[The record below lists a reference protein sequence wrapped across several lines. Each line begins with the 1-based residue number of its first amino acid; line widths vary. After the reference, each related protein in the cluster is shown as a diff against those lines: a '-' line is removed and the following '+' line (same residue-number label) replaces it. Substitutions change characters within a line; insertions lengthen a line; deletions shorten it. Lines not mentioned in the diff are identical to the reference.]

1 MESIPLR
8 HSISATSQSFIT
20 RKKGDHGIPFYGR
33 RFHSSQRR
41 TGLHRFPSIQSK
53 QSDYQD
59 FQDYAKPARL
69 FQTAEAKICKDSS
82 AVENDF
88 SSFKNGVSQSLY
100 KVKLGTSN
108 FSASSLTDLNAGVL
122 LCLID
127 ENGDSLLQR
136 IPASLVKHQS
146 ADSDNDLLFP
156 FQRGSVDEFTFIGP
170 KLQRVKAIWIGLE
183 SGQWRLGRVSLVVVS
198 SSQPSSNQKG
208 AEDLR
213 YVSVKYEFQAED
225 ILLGEGSNISML
237 ELRPCLATEI
247 SGLDPSTLSLP
258 ESTSL
263 ESQKISN
270 EESMRQYADLKFS
283 LLLYDAMLIFF
294 GTSAASFS
302 VGEHGAFAFLAG
314 GIGGFLYLLLLQRS
328 VDELPAPPPDPS
340 SQNTGETEQ
349 MIGGFKGPIST
360 VALAIGFALFVAK
373 YSSGDFPM
381 AFTPKDLIVGMLGF
395 LVCKVAVVLAAFKP
409 LENGLKINKLEV
421 ISVSS
426 SSSIKLQKSHMRA
439 ELTIMAPTTKQS
451 VVFPELT
458 KPGIPFF
465 DLRLQEVVK
474 RQSQNTHTFHI
485 DDQARRKP
493 GFHPS
498 FLEESYERCRCI
510 CEEYA
515 KSFYLGTMLMT
526 EERRKAIWAIYGM
539 RMDTRKFRYQNFQ
552 ELYLYCYYVAGT
564 VGLMSV
570 PIMGTSPESLISVKR
585 IYDSALYLGI
595 GNQLTNILR
604 DVGEDAMRGR
614 VYLPQD
620 ELAQFGLSDKDI
632 FSRKVT
638 ERWREFMKEQIT
650 RARFYFNLAEEGA
663 SQLDKASRW
672 PVWSSLLLYRNIL
685 DAIEENDYD
694 NFTKRAY
701 GGVQGHPFI
710 KRQTAEG
717 YRN

>member
-1 MESIPLR
+1 MSSCTFSLVSIKP
-8 HSISATSQSFIT
+8 
-20 RKKGDHGIPFYGR
+20 
-33 RFHSSQRR
+33 
-41 TGLHRFPSIQSK
+41 SK
-53 QSDYQD
+53 Q
-59 FQDYAKPARL
+59 FM
-69 FQTAEAKICKDSS
+69 
-82 AVENDF
+82 
-88 SSFKNGVSQSLY
+88 SQNS
-100 KVKLGTSN
+100 
-108 FSASSLTDLNAGVL
+108 
-122 LCLID
+122 
-127 ENGDSLLQR
+127 
-136 IPASLVKHQS
+136 
-146 ADSDNDLLFP
+146 
-156 FQRGSVDEFTFIGP
+156 
-170 KLQRVKAIWIGLE
+170 
-183 SGQWRLGRVSLVVVS
+183 
-198 SSQPSSNQKG
+198 
-208 AEDLR
+208 
-213 YVSVKYEFQAED
+213 
-225 ILLGEGSNISML
+225 
-237 ELRPCLATEI
+237 
-247 SGLDPSTLSLP
+247 
-258 ESTSL
+258 
-263 ESQKISN
+263 
-270 EESMRQYADLKFS
+270 FS
-283 LLLYDAMLIFF
+283 L
-294 GTSAASFS
+294 S
-302 VGEHGAFAFLAG
+302 
-314 GIGGFLYLLLLQRS
+314 
-328 VDELPAPPPDPS
+328 
-340 SQNTGETEQ
+340 
-349 MIGGFKGPIST
+349 
-360 VALAIGFALFVAK
+360 
-373 YSSGDFPM
+373 
-381 AFTPKDLIVGMLGF
+381 
-395 LVCKVAVVLAAFKP
+395 
-409 LENGLKINKLEV
+409 KIRLEV

-526 EERRKAIWAIYGM
+526 EERRKAIWAIY
-539 RMDTRKFRYQNFQ
+539 
-552 ELYLYCYYVAGT
+552 AGT

-701 GGVQGHPFI
+701 MYECVHI
-710 KRQTAEG
+710 K
-717 YRN
+717 NKFKNI

>member
-1 MESIPLR
+1 MSSCTFSLVSIKP
-8 HSISATSQSFIT
+8 
-20 RKKGDHGIPFYGR
+20 
-33 RFHSSQRR
+33 
-41 TGLHRFPSIQSK
+41 SK
-53 QSDYQD
+53 QFMSQN
-59 FQDYAKPARL
+59 
-69 FQTAEAKICKDSS
+69 S
-82 AVENDF
+82 F
-88 SSFKNGVSQSLY
+88 SL
-100 KVKLGTSN
+100 
-108 FSASSLTDLNAGVL
+108 
-122 LCLID
+122 
-127 ENGDSLLQR
+127 
-136 IPASLVKHQS
+136 
-146 ADSDNDLLFP
+146 
-156 FQRGSVDEFTFIGP
+156 
-170 KLQRVKAIWIGLE
+170 
-183 SGQWRLGRVSLVVVS
+183 
-198 SSQPSSNQKG
+198 
-208 AEDLR
+208 
-213 YVSVKYEFQAED
+213 
-225 ILLGEGSNISML
+225 SNI
-237 ELRPCLATEI
+237 R
-247 SGLDPSTLSLP
+247 
-258 ESTSL
+258 
-263 ESQKISN
+263 
-270 EESMRQYADLKFS
+270 
-283 LLLYDAMLIFF
+283 
-294 GTSAASFS
+294 
-302 VGEHGAFAFLAG
+302 
-314 GIGGFLYLLLLQRS
+314 
-328 VDELPAPPPDPS
+328 
-340 SQNTGETEQ
+340 
-349 MIGGFKGPIST
+349 
-360 VALAIGFALFVAK
+360 
-373 YSSGDFPM
+373 
-381 AFTPKDLIVGMLGF
+381 
-395 LVCKVAVVLAAFKP
+395 
-409 LENGLKINKLEV
+409 LEV
-421 ISVSS
+421 TSVSSS
-426 SSSIKLQKSHMRA
+426 SSSIKLQKSHIRA

-526 EERRKAIWAIYGM
+526 EERRKAIWAIYVWCRRTDELVDGPNAVYMSSEVLDRWEKRLQDIFDGRPYDVLDAALTDTIFKFPLDIKPFRDMIEGM

-672 PVWSSLLLYRNIL
+672 PLVTIFQVWSSLLLYRNIL

-701 GGVQGHPFI
+701 VGRTKKLLMLPLAYTRSLSTPTINFHCEQV
-710 KRQTAEG
+710 A
-717 YRN
+717 